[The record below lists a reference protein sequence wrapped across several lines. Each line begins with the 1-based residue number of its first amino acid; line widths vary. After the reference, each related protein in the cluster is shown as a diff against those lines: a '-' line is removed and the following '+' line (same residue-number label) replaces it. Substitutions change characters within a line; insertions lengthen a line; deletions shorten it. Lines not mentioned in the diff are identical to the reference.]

1 MKKMAL
7 LLAVSVCVLTP
18 STARANDGGFWDM
31 LFRWDPKF
39 FGFGTDFH
47 ILCLDKSS
55 GSESKDARSGS
66 ANAASV
72 SPTGAD
78 IDHDPST
85 SRRSG
90 MKSTFVCPFMYIVR
104 GRSLRP
110 SSRRRVPTDL
120 RDEADGCR
128 TTTT

>member
-39 FGFGTDFH
+39 IGFGTDFH
-47 ILCLDKSS
+47 IFCLDASRQRIK
-55 GSESKDARSGS
+55 GCEEWFTQT
-66 ANAASV
+66 AASV
-72 SPTGAD
+72 SSAAD
-78 IDHDPST
+78 SSTTST

-90 MKSTFVCPFMYIVR
+90 MKSTFACP
-104 GRSLRP
+104 
-110 SSRRRVPTDL
+110 
-120 RDEADGCR
+120 
-128 TTTT
+128 